1 MTAPA
6 LRTRDGLGPL
16 LVLVDWNGACAT
28 VTVRGE
34 LDLATA
40 PLLSACLT
48 GVLAQRPRQLTVDLA
63 SLAFIDCAG
72 LAPIVAARRVLPPG
86 RPLIL
91 SSPTPAARFLLRL
104 TGLDRVLLAE
114 PG

>member
-1 MTAPA
+1 MSAPA
-6 LRTRDGLGPL
+6 VRSRDGLGPL
-16 LVLVDWNGACAT
+16 LVQVDWNGACAT

-34 LDLATA
+34 LDLATV

-48 GVLAQRPRQLTVDLA
+48 GVVAQQPRQLTVDLA

-72 LAPIVAARRVLPPG
+72 LAPILRARGALPPG

-91 SSPTPAARFLLRL
+91 RSPTPAAHLLLRL
-104 TGLDRVLLAE
+104 TGLDQVFRVEA
-114 PG
+114 G